1 MKRISFVEEMR
12 EAIRADRKTMTRR
25 LGKCPY
31 KVGDVLGIGEPHRL
45 WVEKR
50 PYFHSLGKGHGELEY
65 AGIAMLRC
73 QYQDGVIHER
83 PLSKD
88 EEVDYLSKVTVGLMR
103 QGEGMA
109 SQKPPRR
116 RSGRFLPDP
125 FIRDRVRITAIRR
138 ERLREIT
145 PDDALREGAPEMSGQ
160 PIFYTYGVQSYVRW
174 FAALWDDL
182 NGKRKGGARWAD
194 DPEVFVISFERVI

>member
-45 WVEKR
+45 YRDSDDFDNSGWV
-50 PYFHSLGKGHGELEY
+50 
-65 AGIAMLRC
+65 RC
-73 QYQDGVIHER
+73 KYDDGTV
-83 PLSKD
+83 SDKTF
-88 EEVDYLSKVTVGLMR
+88 VGFSGQGVTVGTWHELHAGTKHFVVDR
-103 QGEGMA
+103 PA
-109 SQKPPRR
+109 RH

-125 FIRDRVRITAIRR
+125 FIRDRIRITAIRR
-138 ERLREIT
+138 EPLQAIT
-145 PDDALREGAPEMSGQ
+145 PADARREGAPETSGQ
-160 PIFYTYGVQSYVRW
+160 PEYHAFGEQSYVRW
-174 FAALWDDL
+174 FAAIWDDL

-194 DPEVFVISFERVI
+194 NPEVFVISFERVI